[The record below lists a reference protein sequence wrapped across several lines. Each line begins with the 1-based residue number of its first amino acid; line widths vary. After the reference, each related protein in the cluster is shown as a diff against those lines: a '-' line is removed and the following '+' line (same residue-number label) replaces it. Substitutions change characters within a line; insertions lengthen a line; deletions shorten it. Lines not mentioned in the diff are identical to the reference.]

1 MLQHRIGFFLLQ
13 AATLM
18 IMGPGSIAR
27 AQDEPASPAP
37 PPVATPE
44 TSAPEPPAAPQSS
57 QPAEP
62 VVQFNFKDAAYGDVI
77 NFFSRAVGLPVIA
90 KVDPPAG
97 ALTYFS
103 PDSYTYTE
111 ALRILNI
118 ILQTKGVTLAREG
131 EFLYLG
137 TFDKTNP
144 GPTYLAGTIP
154 DEVTNELLVTVLVPL
169 HNITANEL
177 AERLKSLVGAYGGI
191 SPLPQQNALLITE
204 TAGQIRRLQTI
215 INALD
220 IAGDYQDQVRLFP
233 IENALAATLV
243 DTLKVL
249 MSERVVKYVIN
260 QQGQQVKLE
269 EEDLAGLRIEPDSRT
284 NTIIAKGPAGRLDT
298 LKDMIVML
306 DVPGRKGADG
316 TDMTTI
322 NLGRISSQEAARL
335 LADLYRTLKEEQKP
349 VVLPLDE
356 LNRITIV
363 GSAIA
368 LERAVNLLKEVDGGG
383 DDPTNFARTA
393 SVVPLSFASP
403 ASVQQALRALMTPR
417 QTRLVNTLPSPD
429 GRSLIIAGPT
439 SDVDQVRSLA
449 QTLDVEPADR
459 PTEVRI
465 IRLGRG
471 DADAVLQRVSD
482 LYAREAGSPDAD
494 PMKQVQVERD
504 PESNAITL
512 IGRREALTRWQSL
525 LTTVES
531 ALPIERETRQISVC
545 PGQAS
550 RIAAPLR
557 ALAVQL
563 LAPTDGSAFVAP
575 EIAPVDAL
583 DVILVSALPEQ
594 VPVID
599 SIIKTL
605 DERRSR
611 DVQFRVINIA
621 AADAAQILSRADE
634 IYGQQ
639 RQADPT
645 LTDVSVDHDATA
657 GVLYV
662 VADAPAMSR
671 YVAILTQL
679 QQTLG
684 AGRDV
689 RLLALQNVDAAKAA
703 AFLTDL
709 VSASKSFQGGTIG
722 PAPLVEVVEAT
733 NSLLVAAQ
741 AAQHQIIQAIIREFD
756 QPRNG
761 DETVE
766 LQVFNLAQAKAAT
779 VAPAIQ
785 TLLNAS
791 QGAGAPRRPA
801 SVTAEDST
809 NSLVVAASTGQMKEI
824 ESLITSLDS
833 GQAGDQPQVRTV
845 FLKNAQAER
854 VAPMVEQLLQG
865 EQMDQWMRFDFMRR
879 GWQLP
884 DLGPDVRVAAEPRL
898 NAVVVSAP
906 TSILNL
912 AEEMVRQLDVDPA
925 SVATGPGRSVRVIP
939 LLNSAAQDVA
949 TNLQAVL
956 GDEQG
961 PATVNPPVIRVDA
974 GSNCLIIRAT
984 PEQFAV
990 IEGIVS
996 DLEAATITASREV
1009 RMIPID
1015 RSKADAAQTAETL
1028 RRLLEQRGGTRVE
1041 IISVDELIRRQKA
1054 ADDKGAKSDEE
1065 TSGGGGGVQ
1074 TQPVGADLAFS
1085 NLHRWLREV
1094 MIASAVS
1101 LDPPADEPDIIIAV
1115 DEASN
1120 SLIVVGSPQAN
1131 KRLADLAAQLQS
1143 QVPGLPEDIHYVTL
1157 DNRAN
1162 AAQVATTINGL
1173 LTQMRRRGPAGG
1185 LTGEVTVIPDQQG
1198 SGLIVSANSV
1208 DFEVVG
1214 RVLVA
1219 MNRFTPIE
1227 DAPPLTMIETQS
1239 ALPSRLKQIIDQVLV
1254 GGDPT
1259 RRDGIVIVPDDPS
1272 QLLLVRANEEDLQ
1285 AIRDVVKE
1293 VDRVETQELPIRA
1306 IKMERADAQRAATAL
1321 QQFFEDRA
1329 RLSQRPG
1336 QPRPPRR
1343 ISVVGDQRSSTV
1355 FVAASDADFAEMENL
1370 LSIFDAPSE
1379 AQDLKFEI
1387 IPLKFAKA
1395 EDVSQIVSSM
1405 GWELTYDDTAGR
1417 WGGRSDVRGK
1427 ISIQADRRTNALIV
1441 SGNGENF
1448 DLIESVIRSLDAP
1461 ADQQA
1466 SRSVRILKIENGD
1479 VDIISR
1485 AARESYGSSQS
1496 QNMWWYYP
1504 PDPDEVK
1511 IISDVANKLLIV
1523 SGRES
1528 DLDGIESFVHELDEA
1543 SKRPGQLI
1551 EVLTLAHARP
1561 SDVAQSLMR
1570 FFADRA
1576 RAASLPNPG
1585 ITMTPANEAG
1595 KIVVSASAEQLATIR
1610 DLLTNIDLPTEGDDR
1625 TFRLHALEHGDAN
1638 QAMSTLRDLFPTRS
1652 EAPAR
1657 QVIVTADARTN
1668 SIVISAPQDRFT
1680 EIDAVLAMIDA
1691 PPAGA
1696 VKLIQTFAL
1705 ANARAAEVAQV
1716 LNEAFDLTRPPVRGG
1731 RARDIQEEVTRFT
1744 LSGQEQDAK
1753 PIEIDARITA
1763 NTRNNAVIVVATPE
1777 SMPLI
1782 ARFVSELDEAPVK
1795 SVREYRIYP
1804 LEHLVASDLRFTL
1817 SSLLTQ
1823 RGGGPSSDP
1832 APSVSTSPR
1841 DNSLIIAATAE
1852 QHTEIEQILKQIDLP
1867 AKTMRTTEF
1876 VPLKFAQAKNVAQ
1889 ALDVFYGRYA
1899 FEADTPSKQNVS
1911 IVSDPAS
1918 NSLVI
1923 SAEESEWPGI
1933 RELIAKLD
1941 GEEYDTTLQLEVI
1954 ALRYA
1959 DASSVSA
1966 AINQAFAP
1974 QIEGRRGG
1982 EPSRPRP
1989 NQGDGDQGGGDNA
2002 PRILVDDTDVVRAAA
2017 EPLTNSIIVSAS
2029 HRNLEKIQAIVT
2041 SLDVADYAQLP
2052 PARLI
2057 PLEEAKAADVA
2068 ATLTTMYADDRT
2080 APGARRS
2087 GRKSVVI
2094 KADAASNTI
2103 IVRAEEE
2110 EFSQIE
2116 ALARAIE
2123 QTSHKEGMT
2132 VRVLPLAKAS
2142 APRVADAIRET
2153 FSAAAKEVDEPLA
2166 IEVDSVANSLIVASS
2181 KRLYAQIVGVVE
2193 ELDRLGPGGG
2203 QQIFVVPIENV
2214 APAEMKRL
2222 LESLDLDKQRQGATG
2237 ILGEPLKVSVLP
2249 GRRALAIVGNPGD
2262 RDRILSIIAA
2272 LDAVPDFA
2280 QAQVRLIEL
2289 HQAEA
2294 GAVSAIIREMLK
2306 PADQQA
2312 DTPMATAIRE
2322 QVRRLSL
2329 RREGATQSDL
2339 DLDLTQPIRVIP
2351 APNVNGLLIS
2361 STPANC
2367 EALEEIIKLFDK
2379 LPVTAAVTVRL
2390 FPLSNISATMM
2401 KSIATDLFS
2410 QGRKLAT
2417 QPGTKIEGR
2426 PPTEVGGAL
2435 LEDVAMTVDERTNT
2449 LIVAGREAS
2458 VALVEV
2464 LIGRLDSDLG
2474 AKWVEPRVLL
2484 LRHADAE
2491 SLAET
2496 LDEVLVQGQTAG
2508 PNAQAMQRQVG
2519 RLRIARRGGKP
2530 EEMVDADLFVP
2541 MTRLVIRPDAKLNAL
2556 IVVGT
2561 PENIDAVGELV
2572 AMLDVPAASPSS
2584 TLRIYPLQHATA
2596 ARVAAILTSLFDRQF
2611 QAGAIREEDRL
2622 AAQADE
2628 RTNSLILTTS
2638 PRSFAVAEMLLQSL
2652 DAAQTTELH
2661 DIRMIRLSNASATVI
2676 APLIQRLMD
2685 SRLARLRETEPETA
2699 DLQQAVVIADSRT
2712 NSLLVTAGNESYEV
2726 IEQLAMSLENTRAS
2740 TANDVQIVPLNRGN
2754 AAKVAETVQRVM
2766 DRQYADLPAELASRE
2781 KPLILTD
2788 SRTNSLLVTA
2798 SADDLKR
2805 INDLVTRLEN
2815 APFNPALS
2823 LHVIPV
2829 TGQRVETLAPRLTS
2843 LMRERERSLGESA
2856 AVQDRTVIEPDAAT
2870 NSLIV
2875 AASDENLE
2883 IIRGLITTLG
2893 DAESFAATGA
2903 EVEIITLRNSRADR
2917 MVDQLNALYVA
2928 EANRTRGAGTIRVS
2942 PDMRLNAVAVSAPR
2956 PDIDALRN
2964 LINEL
2969 ESTQVTDVREIQ
2981 MIPLKAANAIE
2992 IVPLLENVITG
3003 NRRGTT
3009 NQDQA
3014 TIIRFIRDTTRDRL
3028 DQQKRDGEPT
3038 ETEISLAVREAI
3050 RFTPD
3055 LRTNSIVVSAPS
3067 SSMRMIRELIDELD
3081 SSETG
3086 SKRVRIFELVNSDAI
3101 QMADLLG
3108 QLFNLREQ
3116 GLILRPRDDDPN
3128 APPSAP
3134 NPNVVATFTDT
3145 ELVTATDER
3154 QQLSMTVDPR
3164 TNSLIVSGTP
3174 RYLDLVE
3181 EVITELDSK
3190 TGTQR
3195 LEKVYSLRNAR
3206 AADVALALNTFLT
3219 QEQERVLRTLGPDR
3233 AGSILQQLEREVSV
3247 VGVSE
3252 SNTLMISASPRYM
3265 DKIQGI
3271 IDELDRNPPQV
3282 LISVML
3288 AEVTL
3293 DSDEQWGMDI
3303 RVGPF
3308 GGEHVSAGSSF
3319 GLAAASVSGLGVP
3332 NLSVSTDDLELLI
3345 RALQAQGRLEVLSR
3359 PQILVNN
3366 NVNATF
3372 QVGENIGIVEDVQIS
3387 DNGTSRSNVTR
3398 KDIGIILD
3406 VLPSISPD
3414 RFVRM
3419 EVKPE
3424 ISSLSAR
3431 TTQISEDFQA
3441 PIINTRTVDT
3451 VVTVKDG
3458 QTVVIG
3464 GLFSTRTE
3472 TRSQKVPFFGD
3483 IPILGIPFRT
3493 HLQRR
3498 EKTEFL
3504 VVITPH
3510 VVGSLEDAR
3519 KYTDDAIIDMTIPDS
3534 TKDQI
3539 RAGRIDPTLWGDL
3552 PPEEKDDQ
3560 KNAPSE
3566 ARPQPSTDPITPPAK
3581 PGDPP
3586 AVEEDQP

>member
-1 MLQHRIGFFLLQ
+1 MLQFSIRFFLLQ
-13 AATLM
+13 AATLIILGQGAM
-18 IMGPGSIAR
+18 AR
-27 AQDEPASPAP
+27 AQDESAP
-37 PPVATPE
+37 PAEVPAT
-44 TSAPEPPAAPQSS
+44 TSEATAQPPDAP

-90 KVDPPAG
+90 KVDPPKG

-118 ILQTKGVTLAREG
+118 ILQTKGVTLSREG

-154 DEVTNELLVTVLVPL
+154 GEVTNEQLVTVLIPL
-169 HNITANEL
+169 ANITANEL
-177 AERLKSLVGAYGGI
+177 SERLKGLVGAYGGI
-191 SPLPQQNALLITE
+191 TPLPQQNALLITE

-220 IAGDYQDQVRLFP
+220 IAGDYQDQVRIFP
-233 IENALAATLV
+233 IENAQADTLV

-269 EEDLAGLRIEPDSRT
+269 EDDLAGLRIQPDSRT

-298 LKDMIVML
+298 LKDMIAML
-306 DVPGRKGADG
+306 DVPGKQGADG
-316 TDMTTI
+316 TDMMTI
-322 NLGRISSQEAARL
+322 NLGRISSQEAAQL
-335 LADLYRTLKEEQKP
+335 LNELYKP
-349 VVLPLDE
+349 GRNSDRPVILPLDE

-368 LERAVNLLKEVDGGG
+368 LERAESLLKEVDGGG
-383 DDPTNFARTA
+383 DDPTNFARSA
-393 SVVPLSFASP
+393 SVVPLHFAAP
-403 ASVQQALRALMTPR
+403 ASVQQALRTLMTPR
-417 QTRLVNTLPSPD
+417 QTRLVNMLPSPD
-429 GRSLIIAGPT
+429 GRSLILAGPT

-471 DADAVLQRVSD
+471 DADALLKRVSE
-482 LYAREAGSPDAD
+482 LYAREAGSPDTD
-494 PMKQVQVERD
+494 PMKQVAVERD

-512 IGRREALTRWQSL
+512 IGRRDAITRWQQL
-525 LTTVES
+525 LTTVEA
-531 ALPIERETRQISVC
+531 ALPIERETRQISVS
-545 PGQAS
+545 PGQAG

-557 ALAVQL
+557 TLAVQL
-563 LAPTDGSAFVAP
+563 LTPNDGTALVAP
-575 EIAPVDAL
+575 EIVPIDAL

-621 AADAAQILSRADE
+621 DADAAQILSRADD
-634 IYGQQ
+634 IYAQQ
-639 RQADPT
+639 RQADPA
-645 LTDVSVDHDATA
+645 LTDVKVDHDATA

-662 VADAPAMSR
+662 VADAPAMNR
-671 YVAILTQL
+671 YVGILTQL

-684 AGRDV
+684 TGRDV

-703 AFLTDL
+703 SFLTDL

-741 AAQHQIIQAIIREFD
+741 PAQHQIIQAIIREFD

-766 LQVFNLAQAKAAT
+766 LQVFNLAVAKAAN

-785 TLLNAS
+785 TLLKAK
-791 QGAGAPRRPA
+791 QGAGASRRPA
-801 SVTAEDST
+801 SVTAEEST
-809 NSLVVAASTGQMKEI
+809 NSIVVAASTDEMREI
-824 ESLITSLDS
+824 ESLIKSLDS
-833 GQAGDQPQVRTV
+833 GQSGDQPQVRTV

-854 VAPMVEQLLQG
+854 VAPMVEQLLKG

-906 TSILNL
+906 TSVLNL
-912 AEEMVRQLDVDPA
+912 AEEMVQQLDVDPA

-939 LLNSAAQDVA
+939 LLNSKAQDVA
-949 TNLQAVL
+949 SNLQAVL
-956 GDEQG
+956 NDEQG
-961 PATVNPPVIRVDA
+961 AGSANAPIIRVDA
-974 GSNCLIIRAT
+974 GSNCLIVRAT
-984 PEQFAV
+984 PDQFTL
-990 IEGIVS
+990 IEGIVNE
-996 DLEAATITASREV
+996 LEAATITASREV

-1054 ADDKGAKSDEE
+1054 ADDQGAKSDGE
-1065 TSGGGGGVQ
+1065 TSGGNDGVQ
-1074 TQPVGADLAFS
+1074 SQPVADDLAFS

-1094 MIASAVS
+1094 VMASAVS
-1101 LDPPADEPDIIIAV
+1101 LDPPAPEPDVIIAV
-1115 DEASN
+1115 DEATN

-1131 KRLADLAAQLQS
+1131 RRLADLAAQLQS
-1143 QVPGLPEDIHYVTL
+1143 QIPGLPEDIHYVAL
-1157 DNRAN
+1157 DNRSN
-1162 AAQVATTINGL
+1162 PNQVANTINGL
-1173 LTQMRRRGPAGG
+1173 LNQMRRRGVAGG

-1239 ALPSRLKQIIDQVLV
+1239 ALPSRLKSILDQVV
-1254 GGDPT
+1254 IGGDAT
-1259 RRDGIVIVPDDPS
+1259 RRDRIVIVPDDPS

-1306 IKMERADAQRAATAL
+1306 IKLQRADAQRAAASL

-1355 FVAASDADFAEMENL
+1355 FVAASDADFAEMQNL
-1370 LSIFDAPSE
+1370 LSMFDAPSE
-1379 AQDLKFEI
+1379 AQDLKYEI

-1395 EDVSQIVSSM
+1395 EDVTQIVSSM
-1405 GWELTYDDTAGR
+1405 GWDLTYDDNAGR
-1417 WGGRSDVRGK
+1417 WGGRSSVRGK
-1427 ISIQADRRTNALIV
+1427 ISIQADRRTNALVV

-1448 DLIESVIRSLDAP
+1448 DLIENVIRSLDAP

-1466 SRSVRILKIENGD
+1466 ARSVRILRIENGD

-1485 AARESYGSSQS
+1485 AARESYGSGQS

-1528 DLDGIESFVHELDEA
+1528 DLDGIESFVHQLDEA
-1543 SKRPGQLI
+1543 SKRPGQSI
-1551 EVLTLAHARP
+1551 EILTLAHARP
-1561 SDVAQSLMR
+1561 SDVAQSLTR
-1570 FFADRA
+1570 FFVDRA

-1595 KIVVSASAEQLATIR
+1595 KLVVSASAEQLATIR
-1610 DLLTNIDLPTEGDDR
+1610 DLLSSIDVPTEGDDR
-1625 TFRLHALEHGDAN
+1625 SFRLHVLEYGDAN
-1638 QAMSTLRDLFPTRS
+1638 QAMSTLRDLFPSRNQP
-1652 EAPAR
+1652 PAQ
-1657 QVIVTADARTN
+1657 QVIVSADARTN
-1668 SIVISAPQDRFT
+1668 SIVISAPEERFT

-1691 PPAGA
+1691 PPAGT

-1716 LNEAFDLTRPPVRGG
+1716 LNEAFDLTRPPARGG
-1731 RARDIQEEVTRFT
+1731 RARNIQEEVTRFT
-1744 LSGQEQDAK
+1744 LEGQEPGAK
-1753 PIEIDARITA
+1753 AIEIDARITA

-1804 LEHLVASDLRFTL
+1804 LEHLVASDLRFSL
-1817 SSLLTQ
+1817 SSLLSQ
-1823 RGGGPSSDP
+1823 RGGGSSADPS
-1832 APSVSTSPR
+1832 PSVSTSPR

-1852 QHTEIEQILKQIDLP
+1852 QHSEIEQILKQIDLP

-1899 FEADTPSKQNVS
+1899 FEADSPSKQNVS

-1959 DASSVSA
+1959 DASSVSS

-1982 EPSRPRP
+1982 EQPRPRGGQS
-1989 NQGDGDQGGGDNA
+1989 NGDQGGDNA

-2041 SLDVADYAQLP
+2041 SLDVADYAKLP
-2052 PARLI
+2052 AARLI
-2057 PLEEAKAADVA
+2057 PLGEAKAADVV
-2068 ATLTTMYADDRT
+2068 ATLTAIYADEGGGR
-2080 APGARRS
+2080 GARRT

-2094 KADAASNTI
+2094 RADEASNTI

-2132 VRVLPLAKAS
+2132 VRVLSLTKAS
-2142 APRVADAIRET
+2142 APRVAEAIRQT
-2153 FSAAAKEVDEPLA
+2153 FSATAKEMDEPLA

-2181 KRLYAQIVGVVE
+2181 QRLYTQIVSVVE

-2203 QQIFVVPIENV
+2203 QQIFVVPIENI
-2214 APAEMKRL
+2214 APEEMKRI
-2222 LESLDLDKQRQGATG
+2222 LESLDLDKQRLGATG

-2272 LDAVPDFA
+2272 LDAAPDFA

-2294 GAVSAIIREMLK
+2294 GAVSSIIREMLK

-2329 RREGATQSDL
+2329 RRDGALQGDL
-2339 DLDLTQPIRVIP
+2339 ELDLTQPIRVIP

-2361 STPANC
+2361 STPDNC
-2367 EALEEIIKLFDK
+2367 EALEEVIKLFDK
-2379 LPVTAAVTVRL
+2379 LPVTEAVTVRL

-2417 QPGTKIEGR
+2417 QPGTKITGR
-2426 PPTEVGGAL
+2426 PPTEIGGAL

-2464 LIGRLDSDLG
+2464 LIGKLDSDIG

-2491 SLAET
+2491 DLAAT
-2496 LDEVLVQGQTAG
+2496 LDEVLVKGQTAG
-2508 PNAQAMQRQVG
+2508 PNAQAMQKQVG

-2530 EEMVDADLFVP
+2530 DDMVDADLFVP
-2541 MTRLVIRPDAKLNAL
+2541 MTRLVIRPDAKLNAI

-2561 PENIDAVGELV
+2561 PENIEAVGELV

-2584 TLRIYPLQHATA
+2584 TLRIYPLEHATA
-2596 ARVAAILTSLFDRQF
+2596 ARVATILTTLFDRQF

-2622 AAQADE
+2622 VAQPDE
-2628 RTNSLILTTS
+2628 RTNSLIITTS
-2638 PRSFAVAEMLLQSL
+2638 TRSFAVAEMLLESL
-2652 DAAQTTELH
+2652 DSEQTAELH

-2685 SRLARLRETEPETA
+2685 SRLSRLRETEPETA
-2699 DLQQAVVIADSRT
+2699 DLQQAVIIADSRT
-2712 NSLLVTAGNESYEV
+2712 NSLLVTAGNESYQV
-2726 IEQLAMSLENTRAS
+2726 VEQLALSLENIRAS

-2766 DRQYADLPAELASRE
+2766 DRQYADLPSELASRE

-2829 TGQRVETLAPRLTS
+2829 MGQRVETLAPRLTS

-2856 AVQDRTVIEPDAAT
+2856 AVQDRTVIEQDAAT

-2893 DAESFAATGA
+2893 DAETFAATGA

-2917 MVDQLNALYVA
+2917 MVDQLNALYVT
-2928 EANRTRGAGTIRVS
+2928 EANRTRGTGTIRVS
-2942 PDMRLNAVAVSAPR
+2942 PDMRLNAVAISAPKS
-2956 PDIDALRN
+2956 DLAAIRN
-2964 LINEL
+2964 LISEL

-3003 NRRGTT
+3003 NRRGGT

-3014 TIIRFIRDTTRDRL
+3014 TIIRFIRDTTRDKL
-3028 DQQKRDGEPT
+3028 DQQKKDGPPT
-3038 ETEISLAVREAI
+3038 EAEISMAVRDAI

-3086 SKRVRIFELVNSDAI
+3086 SKRVRIFELVNSDAV

-3108 QLFNLREQ
+3108 QLFNLRDQ

-3128 APPSAP
+3128 APPTAP
-3134 NPNVVATFTDT
+3134 DPNVVATFNDT

-3190 TGTQR
+3190 SGTQR
-3195 LEKVYSLRNAR
+3195 LEKVYPLRNAR
-3206 AADVALALNTFLT
+3206 AADVAQALNTFLT

-3271 IDELDRNPPQV
+3271 IDELDKNPPQV

-3293 DSDEQWGMDI
+3293 DSDDQWGMDI
-3303 RVGPF
+3303 KVGPF
-3308 GGEHVSAGSSF
+3308 GGDHVSAGSSF

-3372 QVGENIGIVEDVQIS
+3372 QVGQNIGIVEDVQIS
-3387 DNGTSRSNVTR
+3387 DNGTARSSVSR

-3441 PIINTRTVDT
+3441 PIIDTRTVDT

-3472 TRSQKVPFFGD
+3472 TRNEKIPFFGD

-3510 VVGSLEDAR
+3510 VVGSMEDAK
-3519 KYTDDAIIDMTIPDS
+3519 KYTDDAIIDMTLPQS

-3539 RAGRIDPTLWGDL
+3539 QSGRIDPKLWEDL
-3552 PPEEKDDQ
+3552 IPQKKDKSKKAPADNGPQ
-3560 KNAPSE
+3560 SPAQPSE
-3566 ARPQPSTDPITPPAK
+3566 QPDQSVDQPV
-3581 PGDPP
+3581 
-3586 AVEEDQP
+3586 VEEVKP